1 MATFDFNTLKNKY
14 EGFHHPVAVIEVND
28 VSIGSAQADI
38 PLSDIDV
45 ELTCGYEASAAE
57 FSLYDVYDKATG
69 SFLYDKVKKYLYL
82 GSRAEIYLG
91 YGKQVRSVFVGVIT
105 RVNFLYEALEIPCI
119 RVTAMD
125 VKGIM
130 MAGSYSKQLKA
141 ACFSEAVRE
150 ILGKTAY
157 EKLRSSMVIKS
168 IHVTDTPDKQRFGS
182 AGTGAS
188 GSASAGALGSATA
201 GALGGA
207 GAAGAG
213 GAVSDR
219 TVEMTAESDYEF
231 VVKAAKKYNYEFFT
245 ECGNVYFRKAKADK
259 TILMSIGPDTGMR
272 SFDVSYDL
280 TGLSQTVIAR
290 GVDVAKGQLIQAS
303 KKSANRISMGNRAA
317 PLLSG
322 SQKVYLDATI
332 TSREEAQDRA
342 DSLMEQIS
350 YRFGR
355 LECELVGIPELLP
368 GHFITLS
375 GLGTGA
381 DNDFYLTRVRH
392 VLRGDGTYVTKLTG
406 AAASLKTGSGGG
418 LAGAAS
424 AGGMSGGLAGAASA
438 AGWLGL

>member
-1 MATFDFNTLKNKY
+1 MATFDFNTLKTKY

-28 VSIGSAQADI
+28 VSIGAEKADI

-45 ELTCGYEASAAE
+45 ELTCGFEASAAE
-57 FSLYDVYDKATG
+57 FSLYDVYDKTTG
-69 SFLYDKVKKYLYL
+69 SFLYDKVKQYLYL
-82 GSRAEIYLG
+82 GSKVEIYLG

-141 ACFSEAVRE
+141 VCFSEAVRE
-150 ILGKTAY
+150 VLGKTAY
-157 EKLRSSMVIKS
+157 EKLRSSTVIKS
-168 IHVTDTPDKQRFGS
+168 IHVTDTPDKLRSGAGS
-182 AGTGAS
+182 VGAPGSVGTGV
-188 GSASAGALGSATA
+188 L
-201 GALGGA
+201 GA
-207 GAAGAG
+207 GAGA
-213 GAVSDR
+213 SDR

-259 TILMSIGPDTGMR
+259 TILMTLGPSTGMR
-272 SFDVSYDL
+272 SFDVGYDL

-290 GVDVAKGQLIQAS
+290 GVDVAKGQLISAS

-332 TSREEAQDRA
+332 TSREEAQERA

-355 LECELVGIPELLP
+355 LESEVVGIPELLP

-392 VLRGDGTYVTKLTG
+392 VMRGDGTYVTKLTG
-406 AAASLKTGSGGG
+406 TAASLKTGPGGG
-418 LAGAAS
+418 LAGASS
-424 AGGMSGGLAGAASA
+424 AGGLMSG
-438 AGWLGL
+438 LGL

>member
-1 MATFDFNTLKNKY
+1 MATFDFNTLKTKY
-14 EGFHHPVAVIEVND
+14 EGFHHPTVVIEVND
-28 VSIGSAQADI
+28 VSIGSARTDI
-38 PLSDIDV
+38 PLSEIDV
-45 ELTCGYEASAAE
+45 ELTCGFEASAAE

-69 SFLYDKVKKYLYL
+69 SFLYDKVKQYLYL
-82 GSRAEIYLG
+82 GSKVEIYLG

-130 MAGSYSKQLKA
+130 MSGSYSKQLKA
-141 ACFSEAVRE
+141 VCFSEAVRE
-150 ILGKTAY
+150 VLGKTAY
-157 EKLRSSMVIKS
+157 EKLRSSTVIRG
-168 IHVTDTPDKQRFGS
+168 IYVTDTPDKLRSGQAGS
-182 AGTGAS
+182 
-188 GSASAGALGSATA
+188 
-201 GALGGA
+201 
-207 GAAGAG
+207 
-213 GAVSDR
+213 R

-259 TILMSIGPDTGMR
+259 AILMTVGPSTGMR
-272 SFDVSYDL
+272 SFDVGYDL

-290 GVDVAKGQLIQAS
+290 GVDVAKGQLISAS

-317 PLLSG
+317 PLLTG
-322 SQKVYLDATI
+322 SQRVYLDATI

-355 LECELVGIPELLP
+355 LESELVGIPELLP

-381 DNDFYLTRVRH
+381 DNDFYVTRVRH
-392 VLRGDGTYVTKLTG
+392 VLRGDGTYATKLTG
-406 AAASLKTGSGGG
+406 TAASLKTDAAGG
-418 LAGAAS
+418 LAG
-424 AGGMSGGLAGAASA
+424 GTSA
-438 AGWLGL
+438 AGVASGLTSGLTSGLGR